1 MVFTFIPRLLVLFL
15 FTCVFGLK
23 RRRNTATGYTY
34 WYREPLPSSS
44 SSISSS
50 SSSSSCSSSASVT
63 KKTKK
68 PDGTDD
74 DDGDEPLNLFHGLCG
89 FSGYLGVLSLL
100 LTKLSGSTQAA
111 TRGCV
116 IPEIDDVSINLSF
129 NNPLSRAKL
138 VRTVRDAMD
147 DHCGG
152 RAGVVLGHS
161 LGTCMATW
169 LLLDAP
175 QYVGRV
181 LLIDPI
187 CILLELPDVAFNFL
201 YRPPSVARSSVLEWL
216 MYVFVS
222 TEAGIARYF
231 RRNFYW
237 YNNILPAEALQRT
250 VELKGA
256 DESSV
261 GRESEH
267 DDFFWVDPGA
277 VDGEDG
283 GEADAKSTSEP
294 AAPGRTSEPRLV
306 TTTIPTIIFL
316 VSSADEW
323 GAACTERHQLQD
335 PR

>member
-1 MVFTFIPRLLVLFL
+1 MVFTFIPRLLVLLL

-23 RRRNTATGYTY
+23 RRRNPATGYSY
-34 WYREPLPSSS
+34 WYREPLASSS
-44 SSISSS
+44 K
-50 SSSSSCSSSASVT
+50 SAT
-63 KKTKK
+63 KKA
-68 PDGTDD
+68 DDNDETDD
-74 DDGDEPLNLFHGLCG
+74 DEPLIVFHGLCG

-100 LTKLSGSTQAA
+100 LTKLSGSKQAA

-147 DHCGG
+147 GHCRG

-237 YNNILPAEALQRT
+237 YNNILPAEAIQRT
-250 VELKGA
+250 VQRTTELKEA
-256 DESSV
+256 KRSVKESSV
-261 GRESEH
+261 SRED
-267 DDFFWVDPGA
+267 DDFFLVDPGT
-277 VDGEDG
+277 VEGE
-283 GEADAKSTSEP
+283 GEGEVEAKGTPETAGSN
-294 AAPGRTSEPRLV
+294 RTSEPSLV

-316 VSSADEW
+316 VS
-323 GAACTERHQLQD
+323 RN
-335 PR
+335 